1 MLRHGILAKDR
12 AEMAGNAGNPE
23 VTTRIALVPSSPL
36 SVNYRKLVRNHPCMG
51 CLGSHYREAFRAAAT
66 CVTRAP

>member
-51 CLGSHYREAFRAAAT
+51 CL
-66 CVTRAP
+66 